1 MSHCP
6 SCDEVVRPG
15 ARFCPG
21 CGARLPTACP
31 ACGSVVSP
39 SARFCE
45 ACGAPLTASGPLPA
59 AGSGQAPPPPKPAP
73 PPVPVS
79 FAAGRYEVRRFLG
92 EGGRKRV
99 YQAYDRALDRE
110 VAVATV
116 KTEDLDAGGLE
127 RVRREAQAMG
137 RLGDHPH
144 IVTVYDI
151 GEEDGRPFIV
161 SQYMPGGSVDDL
173 LAAATDRRLPI
184 ADALRIGDELCQAL
198 EHAHSRGIIHRDI
211 KPANVWL
218 TEDGSTRLGD
228 FGLATAADR
237 SRLTTE
243 GMVVGTVAYMAPEQA
258 LGWDIDARAD
268 LYAVGALLYECLTG
282 RPPFVGTDAVAVIS
296 QQLNAVPMA
305 PLWHNADVPK
315 PLGALVM
322 ELLAKTPEERPAHAG
337 HVRQRLLEIA
347 AAPPPP
353 VAEASGASASAPGR
367 HSNGLDRTGRL
378 VGRAE
383 ELASLKAGVEET
395 LQLRGR
401 LFLVVGEPGMGKT
414 RLVEEAA
421 VYARLRSFQVLVGH
435 CYETESSLPYLPFV
449 EAIRSY
455 VSSQPPETL
464 REELGGGA
472 SDVAKL
478 VSEIRSRLP
487 EVPAAP
493 AHDAEEER
501 YRLFESI
508 STFLVNASRTHPILL
523 ILDDLHV
530 ADVPTLR
537 LLQHLTRHLAD
548 SRLLVFGTYEES
560 GLQGSHPLAQI
571 LVELRRDHRYERIGL
586 RALTLQETGEVI
598 AAIAEDNVEVDPSVI
613 KTLHQHTDGNP
624 FFTEEIIRH
633 LLETGGAY
641 SEKGRWVVDPAAVA
655 DLAVPKGVHDLIE
668 GRLSRLPDGC
678 RDLLTQAA
686 VVGRQFDFATL
697 GAMTGLEEDPLL
709 EAVEVALR
717 AQIIVE
723 KPAKSGEDA
732 LYTFTHAILRQI
744 LYSELSRPRRQRL
757 HRRAAEAVEAVHSRN
772 LGPHLAALALHW
784 RQSGTGGAEKA
795 LDYSVRAGE
804 AALAVFAYEDVV
816 QHWEAALESGPEDL
830 ADADPASSAR
840 RAQLLQ
846 RLGDLKYGT
855 GLDFRGGIA
864 CLERA
869 LRLYERLGDS
879 ERVAQTHSRLGR
891 HLATGTSAATVDI
904 PRALH
909 HYRKAEAILT
919 NGPDTVALGYVHA
932 GLALAAIW
940 GMRTQDGLTAS
951 ARAVEVAEKL
961 GHERLWVTAAAQR
974 GHHLASNGKLHEGMR
989 LVEQAWERADGLTHT
1004 VAAFSATWIAAVL
1017 GFRCLDPR
1025 ETQRWC
1031 RRELGTPRQSLG
1043 SRDILSDLLAR
1054 ALAQSGDLNEAC
1066 QVREQA
1072 GAARLSTPY
1081 LALLDGDWEQ
1091 AAALWT
1097 KQNELARR
1105 TGNRWAEHVSG
1116 YWSAVVR
1123 RWEGDST
1130 GAEKLLRDALALAT
1144 EGGNV
1149 PAELVAVAELTLLLA
1164 DTGHPL
1170 EAASYVEHGK
1180 KILAGGEDW
1189 RGAAGRVALSE
1200 AATLVAN
1207 GLVDEAGDR
1216 FGAAIATFQ
1225 EFSLPWDEAEA
1236 WHRWGRARLDA
1247 GDRAGALD
1255 PCSRALSLYQR
1266 HGAGRRWIEPVL
1278 GDKLVAQGVEA
1289 ASPSASID
1297 GVAAAAL
1304 DERPDLARHAAP
1316 DGTVTL
1322 LFSDIE
1328 GSTASNERLGDR
1340 RWLELLHTHNRI
1352 VRQAVGIHRGF
1363 EVKAQGDGF
1372 MVAFSS
1378 ARRGLECAI
1387 GIQQALREHGETH
1400 PGETISV
1407 RIGLHSGE
1415 MVKEGDDFFG
1425 KNVAL
1430 AARVAGAA
1438 RGGEILVSS
1447 LVKELADTGEIAFG
1461 PAREVELKGLS
1472 GRRRVHEVLW
1482 EQAP

>member
-1 MSHCP
+1 M
-6 SCDEVVRPG
+6 
-15 ARFCPG
+15 
-21 CGARLPTACP
+21 
-31 ACGSVVSP
+31 
-39 SARFCE
+39 
-45 ACGAPLTASGPLPA
+45 
-59 AGSGQAPPPPKPAP
+59 
-73 PPVPVS
+73 
-79 FAAGRYEVRRFLG
+79 RRFLG

-99 YQAYDRALDRE
+99 YLAYDRRLDRE
-110 VAVATV
+110 VALATV
-116 KTEDLDAGGLE
+116 KTEDLDDAGLE

-173 LAAATDRRLPI
+173 LAGAPDHRLAI
-184 ADALRIGDELCQAL
+184 ADALRVADELCQAL
-198 EHAHSRGIIHRDI
+198 DHAHGQGIVHRDI

-218 TEDGSTRLGD
+218 TEGGSTRLGD
-228 FGLATAADR
+228 FGLATTVDR

-282 RPPFVGTDAVAVIS
+282 RPPFVGADAVAVIS

-305 PLWHNADVPK
+305 PYWHNADVPK

-322 ELLAKTPEERPAHAG
+322 ELLAKTPEDRPSTAA

-347 AAPPPP
+347 ALPPTPTAETPAP
-353 VAEASGASASAPGR
+353 VDSASGR
-367 HSNGLDRTGRL
+367 HSTRLDRTGRL
-378 VGRAE
+378 IGRAE
-383 ELASLKAGVEET
+383 ELACLKAAVEET

-401 LFLVVGEPGMGKT
+401 LVLVVGEPGMGKT
-414 RLVEEAA
+414 RLAEEAA
-421 VYARLRSFQVLVGH
+421 VYARLRDFQILVGH
-435 CYETESSLPYLPFV
+435 CYETESSLPYRPFV

-455 VSSQPPETL
+455 VSSQPAETL
-464 REELGGGA
+464 REELGTGA

-478 VSEIRSRLP
+478 VSEIRTRLP
-487 EVPAAP
+487 EVPSAP
-493 AHDAEEER
+493 PHDAEEER

-508 STFLVNASRTHPILL
+508 SSFLVNASRAHPILL

-530 ADVPTLR
+530 ADAPTLR
-537 LLQHLTRHLAD
+537 LLQHLTRHLAE
-548 SRLLVFGTYEES
+548 SRVLVIGSYEES
-560 GLQGSHPLAQI
+560 ELQGGHPLAQI

-586 RALTLQETGEVI
+586 RALTLQETGEIVR
-598 AAIAEDNVEVDPSVI
+598 AIAEDNVEVDPSVI
-613 KTLHQHTDGNP
+613 KTLHHHTDGNP
-624 FFTEEIIRH
+624 FFLEEIIRH

-641 SEKGRWVVDPAAVA
+641 SEKGRWVVDPAAVS

-697 GAMTGLEEDPLL
+697 GAMTGLDEDSLL
-709 EAVEVALR
+709 EAVEEALR
-717 AQIIVE
+717 AQIIAE
-723 KPAKSGEDA
+723 KRTKSGEDA
-732 LYTFTHAILRQI
+732 LYTFTHAILRQS
-744 LYSELSRPRRQRL
+744 LYNGLSRPRRQRL

-784 RQSGTGGAEKA
+784 RQSGAGEANKA
-795 LDYSVRAGE
+795 IDYSVRAGE

-816 QHWEAALESGPEDL
+816 QHWEAALEFGQEDL
-830 ADADPASSAR
+830 PDADTR
-840 RAQLLQ
+840 RAHLLE

-855 GLDFRGGIA
+855 GLDFRGGIS
-864 CLERA
+864 CLEQA
-869 LRLYERLGDS
+869 LRLYEQLGDS

-904 PRALH
+904 PRALD
-909 HYRKAEAILT
+909 HYRKAEAMLSDS
-919 NGPDTVALGYVHA
+919 PDSVAIGYVHA
-932 GLALAAIW
+932 GQALAAIW
-940 GMRTQDGLTAS
+940 GLRTGDGLTA
-951 ARAVEVAEKL
+951 AERALEVAEKL

-974 GHHLASNGKLHEGMR
+974 GHHLACNGQLEEGTR
-989 LVEQAWERADGLTHT
+989 LVEQAWQKADGLAHT

-1017 GFRCLDPR
+1017 GFRRLEPR

-1031 RRELGTPRQSLG
+1031 RRELGTPRQSPG
-1043 SRDILSDLLAR
+1043 SREILSDFLAR
-1054 ALAQSGDLNEAC
+1054 ALAQSGDLDEAR

-1072 GAARLSTPY
+1072 GAARFTTPY
-1081 LALLDGDWEQ
+1081 LALWEGDWEQ
-1091 AAALWT
+1091 ASGLWT
-1097 KQNELARR
+1097 RQHELARR
-1105 TGNRWAEHVSG
+1105 TGNRWAESVSG
-1116 YWSAVVR
+1116 YWTAVVR

-1130 GAEKLLRDALALAT
+1130 GAEELLRATLALAV

-1149 PAELVAVAELTLLLA
+1149 PAELAAVTELALLLA
-1164 DTGHPL
+1164 DAGRPS
-1170 EAASYVEHGK
+1170 EAASAVEYCK

-1200 AATLVAN
+1200 AATLVA
-1207 GLVDEAGDR
+1207 GGAVDDATDC

-1225 EFSLPWDEAEA
+1225 RFSLPWDEAEA
-1236 WHRWGRARLDA
+1236 WHRWGRARLDT

-1255 PCSRALSLYQR
+1255 PCGRALSLYQR

-1278 GDKLVAQGVEA
+1278 GDKLLAQGVEGT
-1289 ASPSASID
+1289 STSASID
-1297 GVAAAAL
+1297 AVAAAAL
-1304 DERPDLARHAAP
+1304 EERPDLAGHAAP

-1340 RWLELLHTHNRI
+1340 RWVELLHTHNRI
-1352 VRQAVGIHRGF
+1352 VRQAVGSHRGF
-1363 EVKAQGDGF
+1363 EVKSQGDGF

-1387 GIQQALREHGETH
+1387 GIQRALRRHGETH
-1400 PGETISV
+1400 PEEAIAV

-1447 LVKELADTGEIAFG
+1447 LVRELADTGEIPFG

-1482 EQAP
+1482 EKTP